1 MEPPMPQDRAAIE
14 ARELTRRFG
23 SLVAVDRISFTIGY
37 GDIFG
42 FLGPNGSGKS
52 TTIRM
57 LCGIL
62 APTSGTATVAG
73 FDVNREAERIK
84 SAIGYMS
91 QRFSLYTDLTVEE
104 NLRFYGR
111 VYGLGAT
118 ALSQRIAYVLALT
131 GLDRQPASPAGH
143 LSGGWKQRLAL
154 ANAILH
160 QPRILFLDE
169 PTAGI
174 DPLSRR
180 ALWELLYQLAEEGV
194 ALFVTTH
201 YMEEAE
207 RCTQLAVISQGR
219 LLRIGEPGALKA
231 QVTGRLLEVECRPL
245 MKASRVFAHLPGV
258 LGLTAYGTTLHL
270 NVSDEARLTQTLRQ
284 AAAAHAIDLV
294 SIKPIP
300 ASLEDVFSTLTEHSP
315 EVMG

>member
-1 MEPPMPQDRAAIE
+1 MSDAVAIE
-14 ARELTRRFG
+14 VKDLTRHFG
-23 SLVAVDRISFTIGY
+23 KLVAVDRINFTIHY

-73 FDVNREAERIK
+73 LDVNQDPEGIK
-84 SAIGYMS
+84 NSIGYVS
-91 QRFSLYTDLTVEE
+91 QNFSLYTDLTVEE
-104 NLRFYGR
+104 NLKFFGQIYSLSSAHLKKRM
-111 VYGLGAT
+111 VEVLELTQLA
-118 ALSQRIAYVLALT
+118 ALREQR
-131 GLDRQPASPAGH
+131 AGT
-143 LSGGWKQRLAL
+143 LSGGFKQRLAV

-160 QPRILFLDE
+160 QPKILFLDE

-174 DPLSRR
+174 DPISRR
-180 ALWELLYQLAEEGV
+180 ALWEILYQLSESGV

-207 RCTQLAVISQGR
+207 RCNQIAFISQGH
-219 LLRIGEPGALKA
+219 LLTLGEPEQLKTD
-231 QVTGRLLEVECRPL
+231 VSGRLLEVECSPL
-245 MKASRVFAHLPGV
+245 MKASRIFHQLPDV
-258 LGLTAYGTTLHL
+258 TGLTAYSTTLHL
-270 NVSDEARLTQTLRQ
+270 NVRDPESAKQTLQDIGRREGIQ
-284 AAAAHAIDLV
+284 IT

-300 ASLEDVFSTLTEHSP
+300 ASLEDVFAILTEESH
-315 EVMG
+315 GTN